1 MRWCSVS
8 SQSPDSS
15 DRAFKELLEQLKKS
29 AEKLEEEF
37 KALAKR
43 LDEERKK
50 LTSTQPQR

>member
-1 MRWCSVS
+1 MS